1 MDYQY
6 IEDQTEFNLL
16 CERLAKADV
25 LAIDTEFVRTRTLYP
40 KLGLLQV
47 CDGNELALID
57 PVTIANLTPFWQLI
71 TNKDIVKV
79 LHACSEDLEVFL
91 HSGSTDTQQCKPVN
105 LIDSQIVMSFLGHGL
120 SMGYAAMVQ
129 HYTGV
134 ELDKSAS
141 RTDWVKRPL
150 TTKQLDYASA
160 DVEYLY
166 QIYPQIIKD
175 VKEKGWLKQAIQ
187 ESQLLIEKK
196 CLPID
201 EHSLYKNIKMN
212 WRLSAKQLNTLKYL
226 TTWRYLQAK
235 QRDISLGFIVKDN
248 TLLGLAQSLPISV
261 EAMYKLE
268 GVEVRDIK
276 NKGNTL
282 LGVMRQA
289 QSVNE
294 SDYPKKITRLDN
306 HPQYKPFYKLIKSFI
321 QKTAE
326 ENGLTADNL
335 ASKRQINQF
344 LAWHFNLND
353 AKNNQGPV
361 ELIYGWRLALFG
373 KELQALME
381 QKVKA

>member
-353 AKNNQGPV
+353 VKNNQGPV

>member
-321 QKTAE
+321 QNTAE

>member
-57 PVTIANLTPFWQLI
+57 PVTIADLTPFWQLI

-141 RTDWVKRPL
+141 RTDWIKRPL

-166 QIYPQIIKD
+166 QIYPRMIKD

-187 ESQLLIEKK
+187 ESQLLTEKK

-212 WRLSAKQLNTLKYL
+212 WRLSGKQLNTLKYL

-248 TLLGLAQSLPISV
+248 TLLGLAQSLPTSV

-321 QKTAE
+321 QDTAE

>member
-1 MDYQY
+1 
-6 IEDQTEFNLL
+6 
-16 CERLAKADV
+16 
-25 LAIDTEFVRTRTLYP
+25 
-40 KLGLLQV
+40 
-47 CDGNELALID
+47 
-57 PVTIANLTPFWQLI
+57 
-71 TNKDIVKV
+71 
-79 LHACSEDLEVFL
+79 
-91 HSGSTDTQQCKPVN
+91 
-105 LIDSQIVMSFLGHGL
+105 MSFLGHGL

-294 SDYPKKITRLDN
+294 SDYPKTITRLDN

>member
-57 PVTIANLTPFWQLI
+57 PVTIADLTPFWQLI

-248 TLLGLAQSLPISV
+248 TLLGLAQSLPTSV

-321 QKTAE
+321 QDTAE
-326 ENGLTADNL
+326 ENGLAADNL

>member
-294 SDYPKKITRLDN
+294 SDYPKTITRLDN

-321 QKTAE
+321 QDTAE
-326 ENGLTADNL
+326 ENGLAADNL

-353 AKNNQGPV
+353 VKNNQGPV

>member
-57 PVTIANLTPFWQLI
+57 PVTIADLTPFWQLI

-166 QIYPQIIKD
+166 QIYPQMIKD
-175 VKEKGWLKQAIQ
+175 IKEKGWLKQAIQ

-248 TLLGLAQSLPISV
+248 TLLGLAQSLPTSV

-321 QKTAE
+321 QDTAE
-326 ENGLTADNL
+326 ENGLAADNL

>member
-57 PVTIANLTPFWQLI
+57 PVTIADLTPFWQLI

-294 SDYPKKITRLDN
+294 SDYPKTITRLDN

>member
-294 SDYPKKITRLDN
+294 SDYPKTITRLDN

>member
-57 PVTIANLTPFWQLI
+57 PVTIADLTPFWQLI

-166 QIYPQIIKD
+166 QIYPQMIEDI
-175 VKEKGWLKQAIQ
+175 KEKGWLKQAIQ

-248 TLLGLAQSLPISV
+248 TLLGLAQSLPTSV

-321 QKTAE
+321 QDTAE
-326 ENGLTADNL
+326 ENGLAADNL

>member
-294 SDYPKKITRLDN
+294 SDYPKTITRLDN

-353 AKNNQGPV
+353 VKNNQGPV

>member
-306 HPQYKPFYKLIKSFI
+306 HPEYKPFYKLIKSFI
-321 QKTAE
+321 HDTAE

>member
-282 LGVMRQA
+282 LDVMRQA

-294 SDYPKKITRLDN
+294 SDYPKTITRLDN

>member
-282 LGVMRQA
+282 LDVMRQA

-294 SDYPKKITRLDN
+294 SDYPKTITRLDN

-353 AKNNQGPV
+353 VKNNQGPV

>member
-248 TLLGLAQSLPISV
+248 TLLGLAQSLPTSV

-294 SDYPKKITRLDN
+294 SDYPKTITRLDN

-353 AKNNQGPV
+353 VKNNQGPV

>member
-321 QKTAE
+321 QDTAE
-326 ENGLTADNL
+326 ENGLAADNL

>member
-321 QKTAE
+321 HDTAE